1 MRDFANG
8 NPFYNAGG
16 DLRGRFGGAGGV
28 NRYYQEQLRAA
39 RQAGDQAAMDQA
51 RAGRADFKD
60 FRMQNPSMFGGA
72 TFSVQPEPEPPVD
85 HRVFANGNPFY
96 NAAGELRNRY
106 AQAGGV
112 NQFFQNRI
120 GDARQAGDMASM
132 ERFQQGRQNF
142 KDWRSQQGAMPGGD
156 QSFDGGPMQNP
167 DQVPFANG
175 NPFYNR
181 KGNLRMPWRDGFGAV
196 GMDPAMSMDRHGNY
210 DMDALRRRN
219 DQMAWDISNYGAPQA
234 RGF

>member
-1 MRDFANG
+1 MRDFAND

-16 DLRGRFGGAGGV
+16 GLRGRFGDADGV

-51 RAGRADFKD
+51 RAGRAEFKD
-60 FRMQNPSMFGGA
+60 FRMQNPDMFGA
-72 TFSVQPEPEPPVD
+72 APPVMPPPQ
-85 HRVFANGNPFY
+85 RTFANGNPFY

-120 GDARQAGDMASM
+120 GDARQAGDMDAM

-142 KDWRSQQGAMPGGD
+142 KDWKSQQGAMPGGD
-156 QSFDGGPMQNP
+156 QSPGGACPYC
-167 DQVPFANG
+167 G
-175 NPFYNR
+175 
-181 KGNLRMPWRDGFGAV
+181 K
-196 GMDPAMSMDRHGNY
+196 
-210 DMDALRRRN
+210 
-219 DQMAWDISNYGAPQA
+219 
-234 RGF
+234 

>member
-1 MRDFANG
+1 MRNFANN

-16 DLRGRFGGAGGV
+16 DLRGRFGDAGGV

-51 RAGRADFKD
+51 RAGRAEFKD
-60 FRMQNPSMFGGA
+60 FRMQNPDMFGS
-72 TFSVQPEPEPPVD
+72 TPPVMPIPQ
-85 HRVFANGNPFY
+85 RTFANGNPFY

-120 GDARQAGDMASM
+120 GDARQDGDMAAV

-142 KDWRSQQGAMPGGD
+142 KDWKSQQGVASNGSDQMPGGAC
-156 QSFDGGPMQNP
+156 
-167 DQVPFANG
+167 PFCG
-175 NPFYNR
+175 
-181 KGNLRMPWRDGFGAV
+181 K
-196 GMDPAMSMDRHGNY
+196 
-210 DMDALRRRN
+210 
-219 DQMAWDISNYGAPQA
+219 
-234 RGF
+234 